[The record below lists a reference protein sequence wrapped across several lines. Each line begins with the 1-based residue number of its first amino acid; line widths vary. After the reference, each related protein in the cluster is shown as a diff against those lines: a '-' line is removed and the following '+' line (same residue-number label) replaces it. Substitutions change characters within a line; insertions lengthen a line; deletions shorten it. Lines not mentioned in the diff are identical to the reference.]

1 MVKGL
6 ELFREHFKA
15 FADRYVLIGGVACD
29 LIMNEAGLPFRATK
43 DLDIVLCLDA
53 VDADFAR
60 AFWAFIRAGEYQ
72 VQEASGGERR
82 FYRFQKPGNAAYPVM
97 LELFSR
103 APEALPVAEGSHL
116 TPVPISDE
124 VSSLSAILLDTG
136 YYTWIQAGRQVVDSL
151 PIVGAAHLVPLKAK
165 AWIDLRARKEAGEP
179 VDSRSVQKHK
189 NDVFRLFQVIA
200 PDIILDPPPPIVD
213 DMRAFLDLVAI
224 EGVNLKSL
232 GLRNIS
238 MDVVLEGLRDLYSEN
253 RK

>member
-60 AFWAFIRAGEYQ
+60 AFWTFIRAGEYQ
-72 VQEASGGERR
+72 VQETSRGERR

-136 YYTWIQAGRQVVDSL
+136 YYTWIQAGRQEVDGL

-179 VDSRSVQKHK
+179 VDSRSIQKHK

-200 PDIILDPPPPIVD
+200 PDIILDPPPPILD
-213 DMRAFLDLVAI
+213 DMRTFLDLVGI

-232 GLRNIS
+232 GLHNIS
-238 MDVVLEGLRDLYSEN
+238 MEVVLEGLRDLYSES